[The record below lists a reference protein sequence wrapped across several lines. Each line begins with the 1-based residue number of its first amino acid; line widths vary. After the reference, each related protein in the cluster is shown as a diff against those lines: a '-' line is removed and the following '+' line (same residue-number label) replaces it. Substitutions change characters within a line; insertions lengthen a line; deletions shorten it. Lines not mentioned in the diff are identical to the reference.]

1 VPTKEAHLDQLLGH
15 IAKPFVR
22 EGWDPHGFRLVRRG
36 AAPRFVV
43 VSEGRE
49 RGKRVNPYEAVGA
62 ELWRTSRE
70 GALLIR
76 LNQTGIQAEG
86 F

>member
-1 VPTKEAHLDQLLGH
+1 VDVL
-15 IAKPFVR
+15 IA
-22 EGWDPHGFRLVRRG
+22 PHHGSTASNTESF
-36 AAPRFVV
+36 AAWAKPRFVV

-70 GALLIR
+70 GAVLIR

-86 F
+86 FKSRRRWQSP